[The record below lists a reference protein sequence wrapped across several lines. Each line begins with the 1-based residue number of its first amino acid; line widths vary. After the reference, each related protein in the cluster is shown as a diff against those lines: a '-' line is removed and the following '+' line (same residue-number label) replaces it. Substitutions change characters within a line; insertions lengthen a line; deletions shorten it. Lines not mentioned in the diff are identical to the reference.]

1 MEFKNR
7 NLMKQPELG
16 KKILELRKL
25 KGLTQEELVEQCNI
39 NVRTIQRIEA
49 GDVLPR
55 SYTIKAILEVLG
67 VKFEEVFDKKYE
79 PSKFD
84 NI

>member
-25 KGLTQEELVEQCNI
+25 KGLTQEEYDLLVH
-39 NVRTIQRIEA
+39 
-49 GDVLPR
+49 L
-55 SYTIKAILEVLG
+55 IL
-67 VKFEEVFDKKYE
+67 
-79 PSKFD
+79 
-84 NI
+84 NN